1 MTPQHEAK
9 TKNSLKQPQ
18 AVILIR
24 DRIYAYLRG
33 CERGDSGLLENVPN
47 ATISE
52 LTRFFNKRE
61 SVIRREVNKLV
72 AAGGAGLLGDK
83 VYPLRGYK
91 MRTVPANP
99 PRQTYAVGSKLQT
112 RKIAGHE
119 ITLAESVRYVAT
131 RPLAPPPNKPVTIS
145 IRELPGEIGDL
156 AVLKLTVP
164 SREDAD
170 KLLRRFNGR
179 NSLDGRVW

>member
-9 TKNSLKQPQ
+9 TKNSLRKPQ
-18 AVILIR
+18 TVILIR

-33 CERGDSGLLENVPN
+33 CERGDSGLLKNVPN
-47 ATISE
+47 ATISD

-61 SVIRREVNKLV
+61 SVKRREVNKLV
-72 AAGGAGLLGDK
+72 AAGGAGVLGDK

-91 MRTVPANP
+91 MRTVSVNP
-99 PRQTYAVGSKLQT
+99 PRQTYAPGRKLAT
-112 RKIAGHE
+112 RKLAGHE
-119 ITLAESVRYVAT
+119 ITLAEGVRYVAT
-131 RPLAPPPNKPVTIS
+131 RPMAPPPNKLVTIS
-145 IRELPGEIGDL
+145 IRELPGRIGDL
-156 AVLKLTVP
+156 AVLELTAP